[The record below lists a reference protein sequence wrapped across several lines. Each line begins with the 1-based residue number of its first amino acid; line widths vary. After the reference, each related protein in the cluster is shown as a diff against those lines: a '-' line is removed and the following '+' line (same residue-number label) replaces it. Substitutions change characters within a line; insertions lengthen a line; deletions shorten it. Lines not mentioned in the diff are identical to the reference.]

1 MASAPIFSQ
10 EKATSPAQKGSALK
24 PRRKGRDEGVSSS
37 IKPLQTE
44 ETSQNET
51 SSAFLGTSESLPPLS
66 PANEDEDRAKKA
78 RNARYSLL
86 RELSRNIWN
95 TKLPLHSA
103 RHCSRRAIPSERRLP
118 DGSIIATKMPGT
130 IQIQHREKTHSH
142 NYHGLSRCASAL
154 VCPVCSAI
162 IQTRRAA
169 EAVIAGQYL
178 LQHGFQ
184 VAMITQTASHS
195 RATSLYDF
203 VQRFQAAQHDLKKTR
218 QYRNWM
224 NKTGGRFTIR
234 AVETTDDKPEY
245 EGKKSGW
252 HFHAH
257 TLVFFERESAFT
269 EQEVK
274 HFTELFQRMW
284 IKALDGVGLSGSLER
299 AADVSLPR
307 ANNLLDETRATEN
320 EENLK
325 NLCAYISKAFGWE
338 VSGGR
343 SKKGKE
349 EDRRIS
355 VWELQEAALGDRPD
369 LLWRYAE
376 YMRAV
381 RGLNWIRWSQ
391 GLKDFCGIKEVS
403 DEELLKGEE
412 GDEVVWEFTNA
423 SFKKIWAG
431 GYQGKLIE
439 VADAGGTK
447 ALEKAIMTIYL
458 DCDPDTGEEIKT

>member
-37 IKPLQTE
+37 VKALQTE

-51 SSAFLGTSESLPPLS
+51 SSAFLGTSESLRPFLY
-66 PANEDEDRAKKA
+66 ANEDEDRAKKA
-78 RNARYSLL
+78 RNARYTLL
-86 RELSRNIWN
+86 RELSRNVWN
-95 TKLPLHSA
+95 GKLPFHSA
-103 RHCSRRAIPSERRLP
+103 RHCSRRAIPSERRKAS
-118 DGSIIATKMPGT
+118 GEVIKTKMPGT
-130 IQIQHREKTHSH
+130 IQIQYREKTHNH

-162 IQTRRAA
+162 IQSRRAA
-169 EAVIAGQYL
+169 EVIQAGQYL
-178 LQHGFQ
+178 LSHGFQ
-184 VAMITQTASHS
+184 VAMITQTASHNKK
-195 RATSLYDF
+195 TSLYDF
-203 VQRFQAAQHDLKKTR
+203 IQRFQAAQRDMKEHKAYKTWKR
-218 QYRNWM
+218 
-224 NKTGGRFTIR
+224 KTGARFTIR
-234 AVETTDDKPEY
+234 AVETTDDNPDY
-245 EGKKSGW
+245 EGQRSGW
-252 HFHAH
+252 HFHSH
-257 TLVFFERESAFT
+257 TLVFFERDKAFT
-269 EQEVK
+269 EKEVQ

-284 IKALDGVGLSGSLER
+284 VKALNGVGLSGSLER

-307 ANNLLDETRATEN
+307 ANDLLDEARATEDD
-320 EENLK
+320 ENLK

-338 VSGGR
+338 VAGGR
-343 SKKGKE
+343 SKKGKD

-355 VWELQEAALGDRPD
+355 VWQLQEAALTDRPD

-381 RGLNWIRWSQ
+381 KGLNWLRWSQ

-403 DEELLKGEE
+403 DAKLMEGEE
-412 GDEVVWEFTNA
+412 GDQVVWEFTNA

-447 ALEKAIMTIYL
+447 ALEKTITAIYL